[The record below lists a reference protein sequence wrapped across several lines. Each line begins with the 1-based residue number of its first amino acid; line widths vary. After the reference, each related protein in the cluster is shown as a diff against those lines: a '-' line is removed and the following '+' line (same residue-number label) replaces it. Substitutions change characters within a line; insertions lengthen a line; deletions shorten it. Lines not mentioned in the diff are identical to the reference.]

1 MRRLISAFA
10 VLSCALAVRPAPAES
25 PEPFDVLYARL
36 TKTREIF
43 GVDISPDGKLVARVE
58 PVRDEKA
65 MRASRILVQEA
76 LPGAPAVRITASL
89 DGSAVREGDVAFS
102 PDGRTLAFVSQTGGA
117 ALWTAPVTGGPAA
130 RLTKL
135 KGTFGEPRWSRDG
148 RSLAVLVIENAA
160 KEPGPAVPTAR
171 DMGVVDAR
179 IDEQR
184 IAVVD
189 VETRALRFVSPPDLY
204 VYEYDWSADG
214 RTFAAVA
221 ATGSGD
227 DNWWRAEL
235 VAVDAASGATRLL
248 WKPPLQITW
257 PVFSPDGSAVAVIPG
272 LMSDYG
278 AAGGDVFVVPVAGGE
293 ARNLTPARRASAG
306 ALAWPSAS
314 RLVVTELAG
323 ESTAVVAL
331 DPSTGAARTLFSG
344 RETLT
349 PGRGIDLSIARD
361 GLTSAVIRE
370 SFDSPPEVW
379 AGPIGA
385 WSRLTNV
392 NAGVKPEWGPA
403 ASVRVTSDG
412 QNVQGWLLPPARVDA
427 RERHPLAVLVH
438 GGPASAHRNAWPS
451 VLAASLL
458 ARGYFVFLPNP
469 RGSFGQGEGFTG
481 GNVRDFGGGDLR
493 DILAGVDEVVRTRPI
508 DPKRIGL
515 FGWSYGGYIA
525 MWAVTQTNRF
535 AAVAAGAGIANWQSY
550 YGQNRIDGWMLPYFG
565 ASVYDDPAVY
575 AKSSPITFIRNVKT
589 PTLVL
594 HGERDAEVPV
604 PQGYEFWHALKTLG
618 VPTQLVVY
626 PDEGH
631 GFFREENK
639 KDRISRVLDWFS
651 RWMKG

>member
-1 MRRLISAFA
+1 
-10 VLSCALAVRPAPAES
+10 
-25 PEPFDVLYARL
+25 
-36 TKTREIF
+36 
-43 GVDISPDGKLVARVE
+43 
-58 PVRDEKA
+58 
-65 MRASRILVQEA
+65 
-76 LPGAPAVRITASL
+76 
-89 DGSAVREGDVAFS
+89 
-102 PDGRTLAFVSQTGGA
+102 
-117 ALWTAPVTGGPAA
+117 
-130 RLTKL
+130 
-135 KGTFGEPRWSRDG
+135 
-148 RSLAVLVIENAA
+148 
-160 KEPGPAVPTAR
+160 
-171 DMGVVDAR
+171 VVDAR

-189 VETRALRFVSPPDLY
+189 VGTRALRFVSPPDLY

-235 VAVDAASGATRLL
+235 LAVDAASGATRLL

-257 PVFSPDGSAVAVIPG
+257 PIFSPDGSAVAVIHG
-272 LMSDYG
+272 LMSDHG
-278 AAGGDVFVVPVAGGE
+278 AAGGDVFVVPTAGGG
-293 ARNLTPARRASAG
+293 ARNLTPGRHASAG
-306 ALAWPSAS
+306 ALAWPSSS

-331 DPSTGAARTLFSG
+331 DPSTGAARKLFSG

-349 PGRGIDLSIARD
+349 PGRGIGLSLARD

-385 WSRLTNV
+385 WNRLTNV
-392 NAGVKPEWGPA
+392 NAGEK
-403 ASVRVTSDG
+403 
-412 QNVQGWLLPPARVDA
+412 
-427 RERHPLAVLVH
+427 HPLAVLVH
-438 GGPASAHRNAWPS
+438 GGPASAHRNTWPS
-451 VLAASLL
+451 VLAACLL

-481 GNVRDFGGGDLR
+481 GNVKDFGGGDLR

-550 YGQNRIDGWMLPYFG
+550 YGQNRIDGWMIPYLG
-565 ASVYDDPAVY
+565 A
-575 AKSSPITFIRNVKT
+575 R
-589 PTLVL
+589 
-594 HGERDAEVPV
+594 
-604 PQGYEFWHALKTLG
+604 
-618 VPTQLVVY
+618 
-626 PDEGH
+626 
-631 GFFREENK
+631 
-639 KDRISRVLDWFS
+639 
-651 RWMKG
+651 

>member
-1 MRRLISAFA
+1 
-10 VLSCALAVRPAPAES
+10 V
-25 PEPFDVLYARL
+25 
-36 TKTREIF
+36 
-43 GVDISPDGKLVARVE
+43 
-58 PVRDEKA
+58 
-65 MRASRILVQEA
+65 
-76 LPGAPAVRITASL
+76 
-89 DGSAVREGDVAFS
+89 
-102 PDGRTLAFVSQTGGA
+102 
-117 ALWTAPVTGGPAA
+117 
-130 RLTKL
+130 
-135 KGTFGEPRWSRDG
+135 KGTFGAPRWSGDG
-148 RSLAVLVIENAA
+148 RSIAVLVIENAA

-171 DMGVVDAR
+171 DAGVVDAR

-189 VETRALRFVSPPDLY
+189 VGTKALRFVSPPDLY

-221 ATGSGD
+221 ARGSGD

-235 VAVDAASGATRLL
+235 LAVDAASGATRLL

-257 PVFSPDGSAVAVIPG
+257 PIFSPDGSAVAVIHG
-272 LMSDYG
+272 LMSDHG
-278 AAGGDVFVVPVAGGE
+278 AAGGDVFVVPTAGGG
-293 ARNLTPARRASAG
+293 ARNLTPGRHASAG
-306 ALAWPSAS
+306 ALAWPSSS

-349 PGRGIDLSIARD
+349 PGRGIGLSLARD

-385 WSRLTNV
+385 WNRLTNV

-403 ASVRVTSDG
+403 TSVRVTSDG

-438 GGPASAHRNAWPS
+438 GGPASAHRNTWPS
-451 VLAASLL
+451 VLAACLL

-481 GNVRDFGGGDLR
+481 GNVKDFGGGDLR

-535 AAVAAGAGIANWQSY
+535 AAAAAGAGIANWQSY

-604 PQGYEFWHALKTLG
+604 PQSYEFWHALKTLG

>member
-1 MRRLISAFA
+1 MRRLVSAFA
-10 VLSCALAVRPAPAES
+10 VLACALAVRPAPAQA
-25 PEPFDVLYARL
+25 PEPFDSLYARL

-43 GVDISPDGKLVARVE
+43 GVDISPDGKRVARVE
-58 PVRDEKA
+58 PARDEKA
-65 MRASRILVQEA
+65 TRASRILVQETR
-76 LPGAPAVRITASL
+76 PGVPAVRITASI
-89 DGSAVREGDVAFS
+89 DGAAVREGDVAFS
-102 PDGRTLAFVSQTGGA
+102 PDGRTLAFVSQMVGT

-130 RLTKL
+130 RLTKV
-135 KGTFGEPRWSRDG
+135 KGTFGAPRWSGDG
-148 RSLAVLVIENAA
+148 RSIAVLVIENAA

-171 DMGVVDAR
+171 DAGVVDAR

-184 IAVVD
+184 IAIVD
-189 VETRALRFVSPPDLY
+189 VETKAFRFVSPPDLY

-221 ATGSGD
+221 ANGSGD

-235 VAVDAASGATRLL
+235 LAVDAASGATRLL

-257 PVFSPDGSAVAVIPG
+257 PVFSPDGSGVAVIHG

-278 AAGGDVFVVPVAGGE
+278 STGGDVFVVPTAGGG
-293 ARNLTPARRASAG
+293 ARNLTPGRHTSAG
-306 ALAWPSAS
+306 ALGLAL
-314 RLVVTELAG
+314 LVPAG
-323 ESTAVVAL
+323 R
-331 DPSTGAARTLFSG
+331 DGARGRVHGRRGARPFDRGGARTLLG
-344 RETLT
+344 
-349 PGRGIDLSIARD
+349 ARD
-361 GLTSAVIRE
+361 AHARPEYRPVARARRPDVGRHPGIVRL
-370 SFDSPPEVW
+370 PPEVW

-385 WSRLTNV
+385 WTRLTNV
-392 NAGVKPEWGPA
+392 NAGIKPEWGPA
-403 ASVRVTSDG
+403 ASIRVTSNG
-412 QNVQGWLLPPARVDA
+412 QDVQGWLLPPARVDA
-427 RERHPLAVLVH
+427 GAKHPLAVLVH
-438 GGPASAHRNAWPS
+438 GGPAAAHRNAWPS
-451 VLAASLL
+451 VISASLL

-469 RGSFGQGEGFTG
+469 RGSFGQGEGFTA
-481 GNVRDFGGGDLR
+481 GNVKDFGGGDLR

-535 AAVAAGAGIANWQSY
+535 AAAVAGAGIANWQSY

>member
-1 MRRLISAFA
+1 
-10 VLSCALAVRPAPAES
+10 
-25 PEPFDVLYARL
+25 
-36 TKTREIF
+36 
-43 GVDISPDGKLVARVE
+43 
-58 PVRDEKA
+58 
-65 MRASRILVQEA
+65 
-76 LPGAPAVRITASL
+76 
-89 DGSAVREGDVAFS
+89 
-102 PDGRTLAFVSQTGGA
+102 
-117 ALWTAPVTGGPAA
+117 
-130 RLTKL
+130 
-135 KGTFGEPRWSRDG
+135 
-148 RSLAVLVIENAA
+148 
-160 KEPGPAVPTAR
+160 
-171 DMGVVDAR
+171 VVDAR

-189 VETRALRFVSPPDLY
+189 VGTRALRFVSPPDLY

-221 ATGSGD
+221 ARGSGD

-235 VAVDAASGATRLL
+235 LAVDAASGATRLL

-257 PVFSPDGSAVAVIPG
+257 PIFSPDGSAVAVIHG
-272 LMSDYG
+272 LMSDHG
-278 AAGGDVFVVPVAGGE
+278 AAGGDVFVVPTAGGG
-293 ARNLTPARRASAG
+293 ARNLTPGRHASAG
-306 ALAWPSAS
+306 ALAWPSSS

-349 PGRGIDLSIARD
+349 PGRGIGLSLARD

-385 WSRLTNV
+385 WNRLTNV

-403 ASVRVTSDG
+403 TSVRVTSDG
-412 QNVQGWLLPPARVDA
+412 QNVQGWLLPPARVDT

-438 GGPASAHRNAWPS
+438 GGPASAHRNTWPS
-451 VLAASLL
+451 VLAACLL

-481 GNVRDFGGGDLR
+481 GNVKDFGGGDLR
-493 DILAGVDEVVRTRPI
+493 DILAGVDEFVRTRPI

-575 AKSSPITFIRNVKT
+575 AKSSPITFI
-589 PTLVL
+589 
-594 HGERDAEVPV
+594 
-604 PQGYEFWHALKTLG
+604 
-618 VPTQLVVY
+618 
-626 PDEGH
+626 
-631 GFFREENK
+631 
-639 KDRISRVLDWFS
+639 
-651 RWMKG
+651 

>member
-1 MRRLISAFA
+1 MRRPTATLA
-10 VLSCALAVRPAPAES
+10 VLSCLLVIGPAAADAL
-25 PEPFDVLYARL
+25 EPFDALYARL
-36 TKTREIF
+36 SRTREIF
-43 GVDISPDGKLVARVE
+43 GVDISPDGRFVARVE

-65 MRASRILVQEA
+65 ARASRILVQEA
-76 LPGAPAVRITASL
+76 RSGAPAVRITASL

-102 PDGRTLAFVSQTGGA
+102 PDGKTLAFVSHTGGA

-148 RSLAVLVIENAA
+148 RSIAVLVIENAA

-171 DMGVVDAR
+171 DAGVVDER

-189 VETRALRFVSPPDLY
+189 VETKAFRFASPPDLY

-221 ATGSGD
+221 AKGSGD

-235 VAVDAASGATRLL
+235 LAVDAATSAPRLL
-248 WKPPLQITW
+248 WRPPLQITW
-257 PVFSPDGSAVAVIPG
+257 PVFSPDGSAVAVIHG
-272 LMSDYG
+272 LMSDHG
-278 AAGGDVFVVPVAGGE
+278 AAGGDVFVVPAAGGE
-293 ARNLTPARRASAG
+293 ARNLTPSRHASAG
-306 ALAWPSAS
+306 CLAWPSAS

-323 ESTAVVAL
+323 EATAVTAL
-331 DPSTGAARTLFSG
+331 DPATGAARTLYSG
-344 RETLT
+344 RETLS
-349 PGRGIDLSIARD
+349 PGRGIGLSLARD
-361 GLTSAVIRE
+361 GITSAVIRE
-370 SFDSPPEVW
+370 SFDKPPELW

-385 WSRLTNV
+385 WTRLTEE
-392 NAGVKPEWGPA
+392 NAGVKPGWGPA
-403 ASVRVTSDG
+403 GSVRVSSDG
-412 QNVQGWLLPPARVDA
+412 QSVEGWLLPPARIDT
-427 RERHPLAVLVH
+427 RRKHPLAVLVH
-438 GGPASAHRNAWPS
+438 GGPASAHRSTWPS
-451 VLAASLL
+451 PLAGALL

-469 RGSFGQGEGFTG
+469 RGSFGQGEAFTR
-481 GNVRDFGGGDLR
+481 GNVKDFGGGDLR
-493 DILAGVDEVVRTRPI
+493 DILAGVDEVLRTRPV
-508 DPKRIGL
+508 DPRRVGI
-515 FGWSYGGYIA
+515 FGWSYGGYMA

-535 AAVAAGAGIANWQSY
+535 SAAVAGAGIANWQSY

-575 AKSSPITFIRNVKT
+575 AKSSPLTFIKSAKT

-594 HGERDAEVPV
+594 HGERDAEVPA
-604 PQGYEFWHALKTLG
+604 PQGYEFWHALRTLG

-639 KDRISRVLDWFS
+639 KDRVRRVLDWFD
-651 RWMKG
+651 RWLK